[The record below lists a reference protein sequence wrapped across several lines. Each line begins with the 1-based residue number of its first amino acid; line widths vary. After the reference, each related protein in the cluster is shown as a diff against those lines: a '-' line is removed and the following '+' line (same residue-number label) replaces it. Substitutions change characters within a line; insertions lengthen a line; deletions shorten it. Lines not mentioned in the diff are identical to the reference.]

1 MKRRSGRRSGSG
13 LTLAFIALV
22 ALMLVAAAGLSR
34 VSGRIPLVVL
44 SATLVLLL
52 WQLALEVLAARN
64 AQVGDHVGDRG
75 SDPSGDPGSATED
88 GEWVPFADPRDRRAA
103 AAIAWIGLLLL
114 LSWLAGVIAGTALF
128 SLAWLRGHARERWAS
143 SLAQAAGLALALWLV
158 FGPILGSGLYPGVL
172 WPLLG

>member
-1 MKRRSGRRSGSG
+1 MKRPSGRGSGSG

-22 ALMLVAAAGLSR
+22 ILMLAAAAGLSR
-34 VSGRIPLVVL
+34 VSGWIPLVVL
-44 SATLVLLL
+44 SATLLLLL
-52 WQLALEVLAARN
+52 WQLAVEVLAARQ
-64 AQVGDHVGDRG
+64 AQVGDQG
-75 SDPSGDPGSATED
+75 SDQAGAKEGDGWTA
-88 GEWVPFADPRDRRAA
+88 FADPRDRRAA

-128 SLAWLRGHARERWAS
+128 SLAWLRGHARERWAP
-143 SLAQAAGLALALWLV
+143 SLAQAAGLALVLWLV